1 MHQNK
6 IFHGPKIC
14 ETDGAVQSISAINY
28 VTLRQKLFILDS
40 KVQSFKHRKKPVETA
55 SITRASKN
63 GATRFDQIKRP
74 GDIHSRVNF
83 SHIILFCKCH
93 VNRCHR
99 RQNIESCAI
108 NPSKS
113 TASFRWVQP

>member
-14 ETDGAVQSISAINY
+14 ETDGGVQSISAINY
-28 VTLRQKLFILDS
+28 VTLRGQKLFIKTLRCRAS
-40 KVQSFKHRKKPVETA
+40 NIEKPVETA
-55 SITRASKN
+55 SITKTSKN
-63 GATRFDQIKRP
+63 GAPRFDQIKRP
-74 GDIHSRVNF
+74 GDVHSRVNF

-99 RQNIESCAI
+99 RQNIESSAI